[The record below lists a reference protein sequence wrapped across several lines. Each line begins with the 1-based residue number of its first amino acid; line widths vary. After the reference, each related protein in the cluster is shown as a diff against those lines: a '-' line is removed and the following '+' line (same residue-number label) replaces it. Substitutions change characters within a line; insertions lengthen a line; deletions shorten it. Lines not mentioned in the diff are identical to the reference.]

1 MEGTF
6 GSFKEKLKENNEF
19 YFNGIGGQGVVTG
32 STLFLEGLSDSNW
45 HLTGVYSPGAERR
58 GKPISCFVGLYNDP
72 KKTKSYEMLVEK
84 DVLVVFDPASVGKEQ
99 LLNGLR
105 EDGIVLFNTPKSPE
119 ELVKENGKLGY
130 FNVATVDASGIFSE
144 VFTEA
149 FGRAPTF
156 EEIRPNVPTIAALFN
171 ITGLASLETFLK
183 IIESKWGGRIGDIN
197 KQAAI
202 FAYNKALVIESS
214 KKGID
219 TTNTEMERT
228 PVDELT
234 EIALC
239 FPTEGIGGLTGLWAL
254 IQPKIKEELCNNCG
268 TCFIYCPDNCIIWT
282 KGKEGVP
289 KIDLRY
295 CKGCGICAE
304 ECKQDAIEM
313 VEVKR

>member
-6 GSFKEKLKENNEF
+6 GSLKEKLKENNEF
-19 YFNGIGGQGVVTG
+19 FFTGIGGQGVVTG
-32 STLFLEGLSDSNW
+32 STLFLEGLAESTW

-58 GKPISCFVGLYNDP
+58 GKPISCFIGLYNDP
-72 KKTKSYEMLVEK
+72 KKTKSYELLTMK
-84 DVLVVFDPASVGKEQ
+84 DFVIIFDPASLGKEQ

-105 EDGIVLFNTPKSPE
+105 EDGTVLFNTPKSPE
-119 ELVKENGKLGY
+119 ELVEKNEKLKY
-130 FNVATVDASGIFSE
+130 FNVATIDASGIFSE
-144 VFTEA
+144 VFSEA

-171 ITGLASLETFLK
+171 VTGLASLETFLRV
-183 IIESKWGGRIGDIN
+183 IENKWRGRIGDIN

-202 FAYNKALVIESS
+202 SAYDKAQVMQSS
-214 KKGID
+214 EKGMDI
-219 TTNTEMERT
+219 TITKTLTT
-228 PVDELT
+228 PVDELN

-239 FPTEGIGGLTGLWAL
+239 FPTEGIGGPTGLWAL

-289 KIDLRY
+289 KIDLKY

>member
-19 YFNGIGGQGVVTG
+19 FFTGIGGQGVVTG
-32 STLFLEGLSDSNW
+32 SNLFLEGLSDSKW
-45 HLTGVYSPGAERR
+45 ELAGVYSPGAERR
-58 GKPISCFVGLYNDP
+58 GKPISCFIGLYSDSR
-72 KKTKSYEMLVEK
+72 KLKSYELLAEK

-105 EDGIVLFNTPKSPE
+105 EDGIVLFNTSKSPE
-119 ELVKENGKLGY
+119 ELIKENGKLEY
-130 FNVATVDASGIFSE
+130 INVATVDASGIFSD
-144 VFTEA
+144 VFTDL
-149 FGRAPTF
+149 FGRVPTF

-171 ITGLASLETFLK
+171 ITGLASLETFIK
-183 IIESKWGGRIGDIN
+183 VIESKWGGRIGDIN

-202 FAYNKALVIESS
+202 AAYTQAHVMKAT
-214 KKGID
+214 KKGME
-219 TTNTEMERT
+219 TTIIEIERT

-239 FPTEGIGGLTGLWAL
+239 FPTEGIGGPTGLWAL
-254 IQPKIKEELCNNCG
+254 IQPQIKRELCNNCG
-268 TCFIYCPDNCIIWT
+268 TCFYFCPDNCVIWK
-282 KGKEGVP
+282 KGDDAP

-304 ECKQDAIEM
+304 ECKQEAIEM